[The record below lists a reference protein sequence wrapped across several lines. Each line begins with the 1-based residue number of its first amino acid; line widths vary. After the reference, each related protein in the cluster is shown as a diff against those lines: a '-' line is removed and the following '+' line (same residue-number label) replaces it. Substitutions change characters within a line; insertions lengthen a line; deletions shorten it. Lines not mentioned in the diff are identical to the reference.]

1 MPQSDRRRSSG
12 DIASVDIRKVPDDE
26 LRRLPVLAGLSDEQ
40 LARVR
45 RAARLVE
52 LAEGEH
58 LFEHGQRAERFFMLR
73 EGRIKLYRLSPEG
86 DEKVIEIIRPGQSF
100 AEAVM
105 FMEGKRYPVSAQA
118 LVRSELV
125 AFDNSVFLQILRES
139 VETCFRVMAAMSMR
153 LRARVNEIEALALQ
167 NATLRLVNYLLG
179 ELPEDAG
186 ESAEIR
192 LPAPKNV
199 IASRLSV
206 QPETLSRIL
215 HQLCDKGLI
224 TVQGRTI
231 TVHDVPALRRYGGI
245 A

>member
-1 MPQSDRRRSSG
+1 MDTRT
-12 DIASVDIRKVPDDE
+12 VPDDE
-26 LRRLPVLAGLSDEQ
+26 LRRLPVLAALSDEQ

-45 RAARLVE
+45 RGARLVE

-125 AFDNSVFLQILRES
+125 AFDNAVFLQILRES
-139 VETCFRVMAAMSMR
+139 VDTCFRVMAAMSMR

-186 ESAEIR
+186 DSAVIR

>member
-1 MPQSDRRRSSG
+1 MDTRT
-12 DIASVDIRKVPDDE
+12 VPDDE
-26 LRRLPVLAGLSDEQ
+26 LRRLPVLAALSDEQ

-45 RAARLVE
+45 RGARLVE

-125 AFDNSVFLQILRES
+125 AFDNAVFLQILRES
-139 VETCFRVMAAMSMR
+139 VDTCFRVMAAMSMR

-186 ESAEIR
+186 DSAEIR

>member
-1 MPQSDRRRSSG
+1 MDTRT
-12 DIASVDIRKVPDDE
+12 VPDDE
-26 LRRLPVLAGLSDEQ
+26 LRRLPVLAALSDEQ

-45 RAARLVE
+45 RGARLVE

-118 LVRSELV
+118 LVRSELI
-125 AFDNSVFLQILRES
+125 AFDNAVFLQILRES

-186 ESAEIR
+186 DSAEIR

>member
-1 MPQSDRRRSSG
+1 MDAQTISDE
-12 DIASVDIRKVPDDE
+12 E
-26 LRRLPVLAGLSDEQ
+26 LRRLPVLTALSEEQ
-40 LARVR
+40 LGRVR
-45 RAARLVE
+45 RGARLVQ

-58 LFEHGQRAERFFMLR
+58 LFEHGQKAERFFMLR
-73 EGRIKLYRLSPEG
+73 EGRIKLYRLSPDG

-105 FMEGKRYPVSAQA
+105 FMKGKRYPVSAQA
-118 LVRSELV
+118 LTRSELV
-125 AFDNSVFLQILRES
+125 AFDNTIFLQILHES

-179 ELPEDAG
+179 EVPENAG
-186 ESAEIR
+186 ETAEIR

-215 HQLCDKGLI
+215 HQLSDKGLI

-231 TVHDVPALRRYGGI
+231 TLHDIPALRRYGGL

>member
-1 MPQSDRRRSSG
+1 
-12 DIASVDIRKVPDDE
+12 VDAGTITDEE
-26 LRRLPVLAGLSDEQ
+26 LRHVPVLAALSDEQ
-40 LARVR
+40 LERVR
-45 RAARLVE
+45 RTARLVE
-52 LAEGEH
+52 LVEGEH
-58 LFEHGQRAERFFMLR
+58 LFEHGQKAERFFVVR
-73 EGRIKLYRLSPEG
+73 EGRLKLYRLSPEG

-118 LVRSELV
+118 LARSELV
-125 AFDNSVFLQILRES
+125 AFDNATFLQILRES
-139 VETCFRVMAAMSMR
+139 VDTCFRVMAAMSMR

-179 ELPEDAG
+179 ELPENAD
-186 ESAEIR
+186 ETAEIR

-215 HQLCDKGLI
+215 HQLSDKGLI
-224 TVQGRTI
+224 TVHGRTI
-231 TVHDVPALRRYGGI
+231 TIHDIPALRRYGGI
-245 A
+245 T

>member
-1 MPQSDRRRSSG
+1 MDTRT
-12 DIASVDIRKVPDDE
+12 VPDDE
-26 LRRLPVLAGLSDEQ
+26 LRRLPVLAALSDEQ

-45 RAARLVE
+45 RGARLVE

-125 AFDNSVFLQILRES
+125 AFDNAVFLQILRES
-139 VETCFRVMAAMSMR
+139 VDTCFRVMAAMSMR

-167 NATLRLVNYLLG
+167 NATL
-179 ELPEDAG
+179 
-186 ESAEIR
+186 
-192 LPAPKNV
+192 
-199 IASRLSV
+199 
-206 QPETLSRIL
+206 
-215 HQLCDKGLI
+215 
-224 TVQGRTI
+224 
-231 TVHDVPALRRYGGI
+231 
-245 A
+245 

>member
-1 MPQSDRRRSSG
+1 MDTRS
-12 DIASVDIRKVPDDE
+12 VPDEE
-26 LRRLPVLAGLSDEQ
+26 LRRLPVLAALSDEQ

-118 LVRSELV
+118 LVRSELI
-125 AFDNSVFLQILRES
+125 AFDNAVFLQILRES
-139 VETCFRVMAAMSMR
+139 VDTCFRVMAAMSMR

-186 ESAEIR
+186 DSAEIR